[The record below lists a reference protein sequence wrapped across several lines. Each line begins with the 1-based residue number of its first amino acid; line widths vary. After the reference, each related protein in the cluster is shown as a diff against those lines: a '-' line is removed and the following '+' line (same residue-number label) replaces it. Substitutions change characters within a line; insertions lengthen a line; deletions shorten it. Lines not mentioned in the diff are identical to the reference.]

1 MLIEK
6 RSVRTFCS
14 RMDDGGCGLIFTVE
28 GNKAVKVEGDRDCP
42 ISQGFICHRGRAL
55 LELLYHPDRLTYP
68 RIRKGER
75 GSGDWQR
82 ASWDEALNYAAEKI
96 VAVKNKYGAK
106 AILFGLGS
114 PKGLEILF
122 ANRLASLIGTPNVAS
137 AANICHLPRE
147 LGYSFT
153 YGSPT
158 YPDLDAIPKCL
169 VLWGINPWVT
179 NTGGLGTRAWTRR
192 VLDAGAKVIVI
203 DPRKTEIASKAH
215 LWFRIRPGSDA
226 ALALGVLKVVVEEQL
241 YDADFTSKWTI
252 GLEELR
258 EHLKGTNLESIGEIT
273 GIIPEKIK
281 EIARTYACNR
291 PSVILQGNA
300 LDHNPNSF
308 QASRAIATIR
318 AITGNIDVVGGEVI
332 PTMPHLKRLSEFML
346 VGLRRKIQ
354 REMLGAE
361 FKVAQMNFFVPRQLI
376 PGAILEQTP
385 YSLKGV
391 LLFATNPLLSYA
403 GSQEIYEALRNIE
416 FLSVSDLF
424 MTPTAELADLVLPA
438 ATFMEYDEIGYYGV
452 RYGTVVAHP
461 RVVEPVGDCW
471 SDIRIINELGKR
483 LGFSEYFWEEVE
495 QSLDEILSPSGI
507 TFEQFK
513 ERGIL
518 KGEKRYR
525 KYENA
530 GFRMPSGKV
539 EIYSQQLK
547 DMGYPPL
554 PTYVEP
560 PATSSDYPL
569 VLTCAK
575 SPYFFHSSYRHLKSL
590 RRRSQEPIVEVNP
603 ETAAE
608 LGLSEDD
615 FVWIETHKGRIKQ
628 RIKFDRDLDPDVVF
642 AEYGWWSPEKGKE
655 SLYGWQEGNL
665 NVLSDSHSPAEPAVG
680 STYLRAIPCRLR
692 KI

>member
-1 MLIEK
+1 MSPEK
-6 RSVRTFCS
+6 KLVRTFCS
-14 RMDDGGCGLIFTVE
+14 RMGDGGCGLIFTVE
-28 GNKAVKVEGDRDCP
+28 GNKAVKVEGDADCP
-42 ISQGFICHRGRAL
+42 TSQGFICHRARAL

-75 GSGDWQR
+75 GSGNWR
-82 ASWDEALNYAAEKI
+82 RVSWDEALDYVAEKI
-96 VAVKNKYGAK
+96 MAVKDKYGAK
-106 AILFGLGS
+106 AILFGLGG
-114 PKGLEILF
+114 PKGLEIFL

-137 AANICHLPRE
+137 AGNICHLPRE

-153 YGSPT
+153 YGAPT
-158 YPDLDAIPKCL
+158 GPDLDAIPKCL

-215 LWFRIRPGSDA
+215 RWFRIRPGSDA
-226 ALALGVLKVVVEEQL
+226 ALALGVLKIVVEEQL
-241 YDADFTSKWTI
+241 YDADFTSKWTV

-258 EHLKGTNLESIGEIT
+258 EHLKEMDLDSIGKITEIT
-273 GIIPEKIK
+273 LEKIK
-281 EIARTYACNR
+281 EIAHTYACNR
-291 PSVILQGNA
+291 PSVILLGNA
-300 LDHNPNSF
+300 LDHNSNSF
-308 QASRAIATIR
+308 QASRAVAIIK
-318 AITGNIDVVGGEVI
+318 AITGNIDVEGGEVI
-332 PTMPHLKRLSEFML
+332 HTVPNLKRPAEFML
-346 VGLRRKIQ
+346 AALRREIQ

-361 FKVAQMNFFVPRQLI
+361 FKIAQRSFFVPRQLI

-385 YSLKGV
+385 YPLKCV
-391 LLFATNPLLSYA
+391 LLFGTNPLVSYA
-403 GSQEIYEALRNIE
+403 DSQEIYEALRNIE

-438 ATFMEYDEIGYYGV
+438 ATFLEYDEIGYYGL
-452 RYGTVVAHP
+452 RSDTVVARP
-461 RVVEPVGDCW
+461 QVVEPIGECW
-471 SDIRIINELGKR
+471 SDIKIINELGKR

-518 KGEKRYR
+518 ESEKRYR

-530 GFRMPSGKV
+530 GFRTPSGKV
-539 EIYSQQLK
+539 ELYSQRLK

-554 PTYVEP
+554 PTYIEP
-560 PATSSDYPL
+560 PATSSDYPF
-569 VLTCAK
+569 VLTSAK
-575 SPYFFHSSYRHLKSL
+575 SPYFYHSSYRHLESL
-590 RRRSQEPIVEVNP
+590 RKRSPEPIVKVNP
-603 ETAAE
+603 ETAAR
-608 LGLSEDD
+608 LGLSEGD

-628 RIKFDRDLDPDVVF
+628 RIKFDRDLDPSVVF
-642 AEYGWWSPEKGKE
+642 ADFGWWYPEKGKE
-655 SLYGWQEGNL
+655 SLYGWREGNL
-665 NVLSDSHSPAEPAVG
+665 NVLSDYHSPAEPAVG
-680 STYLRAIPCRLR
+680 STYLRGFPCRLS